1 VSLLSRSAFA
11 IMFIALLTIAA
22 TITLWVELLIRAAAV
37 YVVVLMLPLF
47 FAALVWP
54 ARRIWAI
61 RAIELLVAL
70 ILSKFAI
77 VAVLSLGGAALA
89 HASFPNA
96 TRMLEGATLVILAAF
111 SPWALLKL
119 LPLHELSAG
128 LEGIGAR
135 LQQPL
140 AEASRPAGALN
151 DAAGDLVRRLISG
164 ERDWV
169 AAQPRGAGESVAQLA
184 RGSTGEDDPARAA
197 AAGDQVVSADE
208 PTPDADQ
215 PTPAVGEPTPAVG
228 EPTPAS
234 KEPWKPP
241 PDTGTIHISPE
252 TLASGQLVADEA
264 ASRPRDFDTD
274 E

>member
-1 VSLLSRSAFA
+1 
-11 IMFIALLTIAA
+11 
-22 TITLWVELLIRAAAV
+22 
-37 YVVVLMLPLF
+37 
-47 FAALVWP
+47 
-54 ARRIWAI
+54 
-61 RAIELLVAL
+61 
-70 ILSKFAI
+70 
-77 VAVLSLGGAALA
+77 
-89 HASFPNA
+89 
-96 TRMLEGATLVILAAF
+96 MLEGATLVILAAF

-128 LEGIGAR
+128 LEGMGAR

-151 DAAGDLVRRLISG
+151 DAAGDLVHRLISG
-164 ERDWV
+164 EREWV

-184 RGSTGEDDPARAA
+184 RGSTGEHDRARAA

-208 PTPDADQ
+208 PTPGAD
-215 PTPAVGEPTPAVG
+215 EPTPAVG
-228 EPTPAS
+228 EPTPGADEPTPAS
-234 KEPWKPP
+234 EEPWKPP
-241 PDTGTIHISPE
+241 PDTGTIQITPE